1 MIKKSCAFCG
11 RSFTA
16 ESKRVKYCSDK
27 CRKDG
32 ARDKQRKLMK
42 QKRADLKKQKS
53 KKDNPNNQPAKKR
66 KKKKNLLKYYQDF
79 KTKILANEAEFGFT
93 SRTIVEGV
101 EVHEPDFEEQ
111 VINKIKE
118 QSK

>member
-1 MIKKSCAFCG
+1 MEKKQCAFCD

-42 QKRADLKKQKS
+42 KKRADLKKQKS
-53 KKDNPNNQPAKKR
+53 KKDNPNIGTSKKR
-66 KKKKNLLKYYQDF
+66 RKKKNLLKYYQDF

-101 EVHEPDFEEQ
+101 EVHELDFEEQ

>member
-16 ESKRVKYCSDK
+16 ESKRVKYCSEK

-42 QKRADLKKQKS
+42 RKRADQKKEKS
-53 KKDNPNNQPAKKR
+53 EKDNPNIKSSKKHQ
-66 KKKKNLLKYYQDF
+66 KKKNLLKYYHDF
-79 KTKILANEAEFGFT
+79 KAEILANEDTFGFT
-93 SRTIVEGV
+93 SRTVVEGV
-101 EVHEPDFEEQ
+101 EVHEPDFEKLVVE
-111 VINKIKE
+111 KIKE

>member
-66 KKKKNLLKYYQDF
+66 KKKEKF
-79 KTKILANEAEFGFT
+79 AEIL
-93 SRTIVEGV
+93 SR
-101 EVHEPDFEEQ
+101 F
-111 VINKIKE
+111 
-118 QSK
+118 

>member
-53 KKDNPNNQPAKKR
+53 KKIILTTNQPKNVKKE
-66 KKKKNLLKYYQDF
+66 KF
-79 KTKILANEAEFGFT
+79 AEIL
-93 SRTIVEGV
+93 SR
-101 EVHEPDFEEQ
+101 F
-111 VINKIKE
+111 
-118 QSK
+118 

>member
-1 MIKKSCAFCG
+1 M
-11 RSFTA
+11 
-16 ESKRVKYCSDK
+16 
-27 CRKDG
+27 
-32 ARDKQRKLMK
+32 
-42 QKRADLKKQKS
+42 
-53 KKDNPNNQPAKKR
+53 
-66 KKKKNLLKYYQDF
+66 LKYYQDF
-79 KTKILANEAEFGFT
+79 KTEILANEAEFGFT